1 MQIPTSWLIILAAPF
16 IGSFLGVLIRRL
28 PEGRPIA
35 VARSRCE
42 TCGVILTASEL
53 VPLASYVLQC
63 GRCRR
68 CGATIQPFHLIVE
81 GAAVLV
87 AIWAI
92 LAEADPARQWLDC
105 ALGWTLL
112 TLSWIDFRCMWLP
125 DVLTLPLLL
134 AGLAFTLTVRPGDAA
149 AHAAGAAAGYLGLR
163 GISWSYRIVRGR
175 EGIGGGDA
183 KLLGAAGAWLGLPG
197 LPYVLLLAAVAGLA
211 MAACLALQGRRLR
224 ADTALPFGPCVAL
237 AFWLI
242 WMHGG
247 WLMNGDVT

>member
-1 MQIPTSWLIILAAPF
+1 MLSAWFIIAAAPF
-16 IGSFLGVLIRRL
+16 VGSFLGVLIRRL

-35 VARSRCE
+35 FARSRCE
-42 TCGVILTASEL
+42 ACGAVLSVSQL
-53 VPLASYVLQC
+53 VPLASYILQR

-68 CGATIQPFHLIVE
+68 CGSPISPFHLMIE

-87 AIWAI
+87 AIWAV
-92 LAEADPARQWLDC
+92 LGEADPALQWLDC

-112 TLSWIDFRCMWLP
+112 TLGWIDFRYMWLP

-134 AGLAFTLTVRPGDAA
+134 AGLAFTLTVSPADAT
-149 AHAAGAAAGYLGLR
+149 AHAAGAMVGYLSLR
-163 GISWSYRIVRGR
+163 GIAWSYRMIRGR

-183 KLLGAAGAWLGLPG
+183 KLLGAAGAWLGLAD
-197 LPYVLLLAAVAGLA
+197 LPYVLLIAALLGFA
-211 MAACLALQGRRLR
+211 MAACLAVQGRRLH
-224 ADTALPFGPCVAL
+224 AGMALPFGPCLAL

-247 WLMNGDVT
+247 WLMNGDGA